1 MIEAENMLVAT
12 AVALDHCMESL
23 EKRDYDLKFSG
34 KFKKCYYYLAEQFSL
49 RYVRVKDTPTLI
61 DLLDEIAADKFY
73 NTWLVFLGIVKNFVK
88 DGRNFHGIE
97 DLINNSG
104 ISRKTWIKFLDY
116 YFSKR

>member
-1 MIEAENMLVAT
+1 MIEAEDMLVTT
-12 AVALDHCMESL
+12 AVAIDHCVESL
-23 EKRDYDLKFSG
+23 EKRDYDLNFSG

-49 RYVRVKDTPTLI
+49 RYARVKDTPTLI
-61 DLLDEIAADKFY
+61 DLIDEIATDKFY
-73 NTWLVFLGIVKNFVK
+73 NTWLAFLGIVKGFVK